1 MLKENREI
9 GIYYDNNILIDWSM
23 LHSDKLIN
31 KMIIKLYLK
40 CFGGNECQYYGGG
53 HQYLKHLLSRMLFYG
68 TMSKYYSTSKIK
80 IHKKLSVELEKK
92 EKDLYEYICD
102 NYKKKDIESILEDL
116 FFIKLPHLYLKLL
129 TN

>member
-1 MLKENREI
+1 MLKEDKNF
-9 GIYYDNNILIDWSM
+9 GIYYDNNGVLIDFSM

-40 CFGGNECQYYGGG
+40 CFGEDCQYYCGSS
-53 HQYLKHLLSRMLFYG
+53 QYLNHLLSRMLFYG
-68 TMSKYYSTSKIK
+68 TMSKHYLNSKVK
-80 IHKKLSVELEKK
+80 VHKKLSIELEKK

-116 FFIKLPHLYLKLL
+116 FFIKLPHLYLKLIS
-129 TN
+129 

>member
-1 MLKENREI
+1 MLKEDKNF
-9 GIYYDNNILIDWSM
+9 GIYYDNNGVLIDFSM

-53 HQYLKHLLSRMLFYG
+53 YQYLNHLLSRMLFYG
-68 TMSKYYSTSKIK
+68 TMCKHYSNSKVKV
-80 IHKKLSVELEKK
+80 HKKLSIELEKK

-102 NYKKKDIESILEDL
+102 NYEKKDIETILNNL
-116 FFIKLPHLYLKLL
+116 FFIKLPHLYLKLIM
-129 TN
+129 